1 MHAAAQISGLVFVF
15 LHIPQVGPLV
25 RIPSIKLALNGVTVL
40 GGGGL

>member
-1 MHAAAQISGLVFVF
+1 MQHKFQGWYFIF

-25 RIPSIKLALNGVTVL
+25 RIPAIKLALNGVTVL